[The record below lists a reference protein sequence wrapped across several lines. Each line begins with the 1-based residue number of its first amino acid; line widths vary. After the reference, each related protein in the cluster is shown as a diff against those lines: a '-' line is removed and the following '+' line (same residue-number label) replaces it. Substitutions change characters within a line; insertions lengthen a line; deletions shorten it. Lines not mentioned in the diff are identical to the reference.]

1 MELQAGLKENW
12 RQFTLLVIIN
22 GFVGGMVGMERIVL
36 PQLAQHE
43 FGIEAKTAILSF
55 IIAFGFTKAVAN
67 YFAGRLA
74 NKTGRK
80 KLLVYGWLFALPV
93 PLLLIFAGSWAWVIV
108 ANIFLGV
115 NQGLAWSS
123 TVVMKIDLVGQ
134 KNRGLAMGLN
144 EFSGYLAVALVAL
157 LSSYLASAYGVR
169 PYAFLIGIVLSVG
182 GLLGSIFL
190 IKDTGGFVHQESSFS
205 TIPLLKNIFA
215 DTSFRHPN
223 LSSISQAGLI
233 NNLNDGMIWGLL
245 PILLAANGY
254 NLVQIGVIVSV
265 YPAVWGLSQ
274 LFTGK
279 LADLFCKKTVL
290 FWGMLV
296 QGLAIVML
304 VYFKSQLHYV
314 LVSIVLGLGTAA
326 VYPTF
331 LAAIADNTHP
341 SQRAESIGV
350 FRLWRDSGYA
360 FGAILSGVLADYFG
374 IKAAIISVGILTILS
389 ALVIQ
394 VRMRCA
400 TSSLKILQQGSF
412 KC

>member
-22 GFVGGMVGMERIVL
+22 GFVGGIVGMERIVL

-43 FGIEAKTAILSF
+43 FGIEAKMAILSF

-67 YFAGRLA
+67 YLAGRLA

-80 KLLVYGWLFALPV
+80 KLLIYGWVFALPA

-108 ANIFLGV
+108 ANVFLGV

-169 PYAFLIGIVLSVG
+169 PYTFLIGIVLSVG
-182 GLLGSIFL
+182 GLPGSIFL
-190 IKDTGGFVHQESSFS
+190 IKDTEGFVHQESSFS

-223 LSSISQAGLI
+223 LSSIS
-233 NNLNDGMIWGLL
+233 
-245 PILLAANGY
+245 
-254 NLVQIGVIVSV
+254 
-265 YPAVWGLSQ
+265 
-274 LFTGK
+274 
-279 LADLFCKKTVL
+279 
-290 FWGMLV
+290 
-296 QGLAIVML
+296 
-304 VYFKSQLHYV
+304 
-314 LVSIVLGLGTAA
+314 
-326 VYPTF
+326 
-331 LAAIADNTHP
+331 
-341 SQRAESIGV
+341 
-350 FRLWRDSGYA
+350 
-360 FGAILSGVLADYFG
+360 
-374 IKAAIISVGILTILS
+374 
-389 ALVIQ
+389 
-394 VRMRCA
+394 
-400 TSSLKILQQGSF
+400 
-412 KC
+412 